1 MKIWIGMGYNSL
13 TKTATTAFSETGNGK
28 NVFRAEVSALMK
40 KLVAAAAEVQE
51 TSFTL
56 KVKR

>member
-1 MKIWIGMGYNSL
+1 MRKWIGIGSHSL
-13 TKTATTAFSETGNGK
+13 TKTATTAFSETGKGK
-28 NVFRAEVSALMK
+28 NVFRAEVSAVMK

>member
-28 NVFRAEVSALMK
+28 NVFRAEVSAVKK
-40 KLVAAAAEVQE
+40 KLVAAAEVQE

>member
-1 MKIWIGMGYNSL
+1 MRKWIGIGSHSL
-13 TKTATTAFSETGNGK
+13 IKTVTTAFCETGNGK
-28 NVFRAEVSALMK
+28 NVFRAEVSAVKK
-40 KLVAAAAEVQE
+40 KLVAAAEVQE

>member
-1 MKIWIGMGYNSL
+1 MRKWIGMGSHSQI
-13 TKTATTAFSETGNGK
+13 KTVTTAFCETGNGK
-28 NVFRAEVSALMK
+28 NVFRAKVSAVMK

>member
-28 NVFRAEVSALMK
+28 NVFRAKVSAVMK
-40 KLVAAAAEVQE
+40 KLVAAAEVQE